1 MADYYPLIFRAV
13 SQLASNTAEAR
24 QALYERA
31 RTVFNAKVQGP
42 DSSLSETEIKRAR
55 AVLETAIRRVETEQS
70 QIDTAPPAGE
80 DIEIPRPDKLANVDL
95 EVARKAGPTPA
106 QPEEISTR
114 KKEAAKTT
122 KYLGGTVKSFG
133 GILLGIAFVVG
144 ITLAAAF
151 YIRGLAWVSEHVIEY
166 LIPTVVIA
174 IMLCLFILLP
184 LAMFRTT
191 RTVSAGGFVVA
202 SYLFGITTWI
212 LGFLTTLHFWSGLGV
227 VIGLLLGIIGIVP
240 LGIIASAF
248 HSDWETV
255 LGLIIGLFVTY
266 GSRAL
271 GLWLEAKC

>member
-80 DIEIPRPDKLANVDL
+80 DIELPRPDKLANVDL

-114 KKEAAKTT
+114 KKEAANGQIVWRNITWHRLRCGNHPRRRILHSWSC
-122 KYLGGTVKSFG
+122 LGLRARHRISNTDGRDSDHAMSFHPSALG
-133 GILLGIAFVVG
+133 NVPYNPDCIGRRLCRCLLSIWDYDVDFRLPHHPPFLGW
-144 ITLAAAF
+144 TWRC
-151 YIRGLAWVSEHVIEY
+151 YW
-166 LIPTVVIA
+166 TVVRNYRHCPA
-174 IMLCLFILLP
+174 WYNS
-184 LAMFRTT
+184 FRF
-191 RTVSAGGFVVA
+191 SF
-202 SYLFGITTWI
+202 
-212 LGFLTTLHFWSGLGV
+212 
-227 VIGLLLGIIGIVP
+227 
-240 LGIIASAF
+240 
-248 HSDWETV
+248 
-255 LGLIIGLFVTY
+255 
-266 GSRAL
+266 
-271 GLWLEAKC
+271 